1 MMNAVE
7 IIVPVLSAIVGYI
20 LRHVNIFGHPNGSGN
35 GTVTAPPHTVAVPMP
50 PGTTDLRALLM
61 QELGVVLRS
70 VLQSL
75 EGGDGASAPSPKK

>member
-1 MMNAVE
+1 MNAVE

-20 LRHVNIFGHPNGSGN
+20 LRHINIFGHPTNGGN

-61 QELGVVLRS
+61 QELGVVLRT
-70 VLQSL
+70 VLQGL